1 MISSLVRIAVGL
13 SCEKKNALEA
23 LNDGARVGQIRGKL
37 VAHASPAER
46 DWRRGPRGANENSG
60 ALPGVA
66 VDGTCPMADGELRA
80 FDALA
85 SHAKLAELVAI
96 TRTLANASTE
106 LWDAIADRIRRV
118 DQGKLPALSR
128 GEAMIGCAALAA
140 SSSKGAQKHVHQ
152 LSAELKDRAL
162 ARVLGKHAAV
172 QIDER
177 ILGEL
182 GIVPRGPFVTALLAL
197 SVLLFVIHGARLV
210 ARLALAFKQPAEVT
224 LSDAG

>member
-96 TRTLANASTE
+96 TRTLANAAAEAHKSAWT
-106 LWDAIADRIRRV
+106 DADKV
-118 DQGKLPALSR
+118 K
-128 GEAMIGCAALAA
+128 
-140 SSSKGAQKHVHQ
+140 AQ
-152 LSAELKDRAL
+152 AEELKLTSEDAVTTFGNAL
-162 ARVLGKHAAV
+162 TVL
-172 QIDER
+172 E
-177 ILGEL
+177 
-182 GIVPRGPFVTALLAL
+182 RGP
-197 SVLLFVIHGARLV
+197 
-210 ARLALAFKQPAEVT
+210 
-224 LSDAG
+224 